1 MAPIQRRNTNLS
13 LQGTVAVIILVI
25 MFVTGI
31 FCTVVFMK
39 ICSTQRRRERAMRS
53 MQEQNAQYVGV
64 QYTAPPGAPSNG
76 TVPPSYLGQGHVPTE
91 LHGDQYKH
99 NGPQELQ
106 GEGRPEFAQPQ
117 QIDGYMA
124 AVSAALDGNIALG
137 QGKLICYS
145 QRSTIAILSNYPQT
159 LW

>member
-39 ICSTQRRRERAMRS
+39 ICSKQRRRERAMRR
-53 MQEQNAQYVGV
+53 MQEQNAPYVGV
-64 QYTAPPGAPSNG
+64 QYTAPPGAQSNG
-76 TVPPSYLGQGHVPTE
+76 SVLPPYAGQAHVPTE

-106 GEGRPEFAQPQ
+106 GEGRPESAQPQ

-124 AVSAALDGNIALG
+124 AVSAIIEAKHRVGDREADF
-137 QGKLICYS
+137 
-145 QRSTIAILSNYPQT
+145 P
-159 LW
+159 